1 MNLLKNERVPKWE
14 YAHLE
19 YKDTDHFRNLTK
31 MVTAGKG
38 VQIVRPPST
47 ADMVL
52 SLKNEQ

>member
-1 MNLLKNERVPKWE
+1 MSGFQKWE

-19 YKDTDHFRNLTK
+19 YKDTDQFRNLTK